1 MAPIRERIKKAW
13 NAFSAEEKNVHRRPS
28 DTAMEFG
35 SASYGMSSINT
46 RRRLT
51 YSNEASL
58 MASIVNRIGIDI
70 ATITMQHVRVN
81 ENKQFVEELKTGLN
95 DCLTVEANID
105 QAAQAFRLDLAMT
118 LCDKG
123 VVAVVPVDTDDD
135 PNDTASVDIKTMRVG
150 EITAWYPQHVKVL
163 LYDERD
169 GQKKEVTLRKRNVA
183 IIENPL
189 YSVMNEP
196 NSTLKRLIRKLNLL
210 DAIDE
215 QSGSGKLDM
224 IIQLPYV
231 IKTEA
236 KQQQAQQ
243 RAKDIEVQLKGSQ
256 YGIAYTDGTERIT
269 QLNRPVENKLLTQ
282 IEFLTEMLYG
292 QLGLTKAVF
301 DGTAS
306 EQEMLN
312 YHNRTIEPMLQ
323 AITEAFK
330 RAFIS
335 KTGRSQG
342 QSVEFYRDPF
352 KLVSMTGFAEIA
364 DKFGRN
370 EIMSPNEIRSGMGLK
385 PSNDPK
391 ADALK
396 NRNMPGNPEE
406 EPGAT
411 SSGPSLDEQ
420 DAIMEQTFGD
430 LEKMIDDIEQSITE
444 EV

>member
-1 MAPIRERIKKAW
+1 MAPIRTKIKKAW
-13 NAFSAEEKNVHRRPS
+13 NAFVAEEKNVHQRPVNS
-28 DTAMEFG
+28 AMDFG

-70 ATITMQHVRVN
+70 ATIDMQHVRLN
-81 ENKQFVEELKTGLN
+81 ENKQFVSEVKSGLN
-95 DCLTVEANID
+95 NCLTVEANID

-135 PNDTASVDIKTMRVG
+135 PDDSASVDIQTMRVG

-169 GQKKEVTLRKRNVA
+169 GQKKEVTLAKRNVA

-243 RAKDIEVQLKGSQ
+243 RAKDIELQLKGSQ

-330 RAFIS
+330 RSFLS
-335 KTGRSQG
+335 KTARSQG
-342 QSVEFYRDPF
+342 QSVQFYRDPF

-370 EIMSPNEIRSGMGLK
+370 EVMSPNEIRSGMGLK

-391 ADALK
+391 ADVLK
-396 NRNMPGNPEE
+396 NRNMPGPPEGE

-411 SSGPSLDEQ
+411 PSESVEPEMANSQ
-420 DAIMEQTFGD
+420 
-430 LEKMIDDIEQSITE
+430 
-444 EV
+444 